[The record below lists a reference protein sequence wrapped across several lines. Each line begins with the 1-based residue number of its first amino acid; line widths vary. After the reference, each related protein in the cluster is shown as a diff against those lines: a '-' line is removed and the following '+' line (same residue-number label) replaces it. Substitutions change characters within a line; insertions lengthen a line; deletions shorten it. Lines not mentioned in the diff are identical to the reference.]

1 VAAVAGPPRRASR
14 PRRATIVD
22 VAARAGVSKGLVSF
36 VLNDRPGV
44 APATRRRI
52 LAAVDELGWRP
63 NQTARALVHARAY
76 SVGLVLARPAELLAV
91 DPFFPAFIAGIEA
104 ELSAR
109 QASLVLQVVPDVG
122 GELAAYR
129 QIAADNRVDGVV
141 LADLRVA
148 DPRPDA
154 LAELG
159 LPAVTLGR
167 TDGRRRCPAVVLE
180 DVAGVVASVE
190 HLAALGHERVAF
202 VSGPDLFLHAR
213 NRRQAWRSTLQ
224 RLNLRDDLTVDGDFS
239 GASGAAATAQLL
251 TRRSSAQPTAIV
263 YANDL
268 MAVAGVAE
276 ITRRGRRV
284 PDDVSVVGYDDIAV
298 AAHMHPALTTVM
310 QDATAWGRAAARAVF
325 DLVEDGIADDVE
337 LTPARLVVRESTAAP
352 AGATKPPRG

>member
-1 VAAVAGPPRRASR
+1 MAAVAGPPRRTPR

-63 NQTARALVHARAY
+63 NQTARALVNARAY
-76 SVGLVLARPAELLAV
+76 AVGFVLARPAELLAV
-91 DPFFPAFIAGIEA
+91 DPFFPAFIAGVEA

-109 QASLVLQVVPDVG
+109 QASLVLQVVPGLDA
-122 GELAAYR
+122 ELAAYR
-129 QIAADNRVDGVV
+129 QLAADNRVDGVIV
-141 LADLRVA
+141 ADLRVD
-148 DPRPDA
+148 DPRPRM
-154 LAELG
+154 LADLG

-167 TDGRRRCPAVVLE
+167 PEGRRRCPAVVLE

-190 HLAALGHERVAF
+190 HLANLGHQRIAF
-202 VSGPDLFLHAR
+202 VSGPDPFLHAR

-224 RLNLRDDLTVDGDFS
+224 RLDLRDDLTVDGDFS
-239 GASGAAATAQLL
+239 GASGARATARLL
-251 TRRSSAQPTAIV
+251 RRRATDRPTAIV
-263 YANDL
+263 FANDL
-268 MAVAGVAE
+268 MAVAGLAE
-276 ITRRGRRV
+276 IARTGRRV

-325 DLVEDGIADDVE
+325 DLVEDGFADDVE
-337 LTPARLVVRESTAAP
+337 LPPARLVVRESTAAP
-352 AGATKPPRG
+352 ADATKPPRG